1 MTGSKSKNKG
11 RSFEN
16 DVASYLSKLYQ
27 ESFIRAAHSGAY
39 VGGSNSVRKQY
50 LSENQIK
57 SFKGD
62 IIAPDSWQYF
72 NAEAKS
78 YADLPFHQIFQGE
91 CKQLENWIEQLMTVA
106 DTHDLNILFIK
117 LNRKGRFVCVPSNI
131 TWVANNFA
139 YYTTKKYG
147 DWILLNFETFFANN
161 KDLLKLYSTG
171 TSKIN
176 KLLTET
182 ISTNS
187 TTIDNSTETISTNS
201 SETIST

>member
-1 MTGSKSKNKG
+1 VTGSKSKNKG

-16 DVASYLSKLYQ
+16 DVASYLSKLYG

-39 VGGSNSVRKQY
+39 VGGTNSVRKNY

-62 IIAPDSWQYF
+62 IIAPDSWKYF

-91 CKQLENWIEQLMTVA
+91 CKQLETWIDQLITVA
-106 DTHDLNILFIK
+106 DENDLNIIFIK
-117 LNRKGRFVCVPSNI
+117 LNRKGRFVCVPSNL

-139 YYTTKKYG
+139 YFTTKKHN
-147 DWILLNFETFFANN
+147 DWILLNFETFFEHN
-161 KDLLKLYSTG
+161 KDLLKLYATG
-171 TSKIN
+171 TLKVIN
-176 KLLTET
+176 KTSET
-182 ISTNS
+182 ISTNIENKAS
-187 TTIDNSTETISTNS
+187 NTETIS
-201 SETIST
+201 